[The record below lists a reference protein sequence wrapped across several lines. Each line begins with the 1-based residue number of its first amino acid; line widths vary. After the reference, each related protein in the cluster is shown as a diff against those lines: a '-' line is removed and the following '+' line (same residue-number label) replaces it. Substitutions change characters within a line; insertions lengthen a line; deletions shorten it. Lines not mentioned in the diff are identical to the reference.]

1 MNPELIEKNKKLKE
15 ELEAA
20 RTELRTIRE
29 AILGNFDM
37 KKMMTDAIS
46 GYDADIII
54 DSWRHNYSF
63 TQAVRDECENAL
75 QEDLFDM
82 FSHKIEKM
90 IQQANQQFIGNELSS
105 MIDDTL
111 RDFGESYKFNELC
124 RSIIDSILYDSGE
137 VVFHKDLRNEVENI
151 VCEMERN
158 WKINNPPAQDVN
170 TESIRNAVAWLH
182 HALNGSDEQ

>member
-1 MNPELIEKNKKLKE
+1 MNPEIIEENKKLKE
-15 ELEAA
+15 QLEAA
-20 RTELRTIRE
+20 QTELRTIRE
-29 AILGNFDM
+29 AILGNFNM

-75 QEDLFDM
+75 REDLFDM

-90 IQQANQQFIGNELSS
+90 VQQATVPENDLFSLIEKGCDEYA
-105 MIDDTL
+105 
-111 RDFGESYKFNELC
+111 ESYKFSELVS
-124 RSIIDSILYDSGE
+124 RIVDSILYDSGE